1 MAKLIIPN
9 PQQHKFVVGIDFGH
23 GETSAAICEIDWEQ
37 SAGLSNVAVS
47 DVRINPANTG
57 NEKVIVSA
65 ISQIDG
71 EKPQIG
77 ENAFG
82 AEQLQDNASIRV
94 CFKEP
99 PHSIDGEA
107 ETLMTTF
114 MKAVYEKIR
123 SISSELTDY
132 NHIVYIARPSGWQD
146 EKTKE
151 LYMQMALRAGL
162 PLGGLTSES
171 RAAIFYALNDP
182 KIAFKNEIA
191 EGAIVFDL
199 GSSTLDFTYIA
210 GDHKPIDYGYP
221 HGASL
226 IDKAIF
232 NDKIAPCAGVQKL
245 LTRHPQYE
253 AALLFEARKA
263 KEDSY
268 KKTSKTASID
278 NSFMLRTIV
287 SRDCPDY
294 DSIKKEFVIVEYEN
308 LDALND
314 TLEEQIGYKTKIR
327 EDLAD
332 FKNNHIAG
340 KEIKG
345 VFLTGGASRMEFISE
360 IICEEYG
367 LSSDVVKVDPDNP
380 SLTISRGIAML
391 GRADALSRKMIEELY
406 AKAKSVEI
414 SPMLSN
420 FEKIVSFA
428 LTKLY
433 WDQIASVM
441 ESFKE
446 SDEDMSLFQFYCNV
460 EDVMT
465 QVNVILVQKNTLKLL
480 LCKELECL
488 RKELNSIIS
497 MYRPEY
503 EIKESAV
510 GDNDMSFFLNKSQ
523 IFDLTG
529 DVVRKIRIAVMDS
542 YAAAGTGSIFRFFRE
557 WHKKRQEYDDEMM
570 KPIGKQKR
578 KEIFNSFSTMEN
590 VVCNRMKN
598 LISSILDNSK
608 INKSFESE
616 VRSYINNFIRTNI
629 GNAIIN
635 IE

>member
-1 MAKLIIPN
+1 
-9 PQQHKFVVGIDFGH
+9 
-23 GETSAAICEIDWEQ
+23 
-37 SAGLSNVAVS
+37 
-47 DVRINPANTG
+47 
-57 NEKVIVSA
+57 
-65 ISQIDG
+65 
-71 EKPQIG
+71 
-77 ENAFG
+77 
-82 AEQLQDNASIRV
+82 
-94 CFKEP
+94 
-99 PHSIDGEA
+99 
-107 ETLMTTF
+107 
-114 MKAVYEKIR
+114 
-123 SISSELTDY
+123 
-132 NHIVYIARPSGWQD
+132 
-146 EKTKE
+146 
-151 LYMQMALRAGL
+151 MQMALRAGL

-268 KKTSKTASID
+268 KKASKTASID

-391 GRADALSRKMIEELY
+391 GRADALSSVLQKKLIEKAQTVNSMSFVNAFKLEFTNELTKWYWKKMEAVILNFARAKTNLTLNDLNNSLDEAVKDIGDIGSVQKKVLRECAKKNIGCIQKELNAIISVYWPGYEIQESTIDNIYINLDAVSANIADAKNSVVEEVRKVISITTAEIIGDTLLSVLLVLNPYLAIIIIIVRKLKNWLKSSDE
-406 AKAKSVEI
+406 KAKE
-414 SPMLSN
+414 
-420 FEKIVSFA
+420 
-428 LTKLY
+428 
-433 WDQIASVM
+433 
-441 ESFKE
+441 
-446 SDEDMSLFQFYCNV
+446 
-460 EDVMT
+460 
-465 QVNVILVQKNTLKLL
+465 
-480 LCKELECL
+480 L
-488 RKELNSIIS
+488 RKELMKPLSQDERATACQKLLS
-497 MYRPEY
+497 DEK
-503 EIKESAV
+503 EICE
-510 GDNDMSFFLNKSQ
+510 
-523 IFDLTG
+523 
-529 DVVRKIRIAVMDS
+529 KIR
-542 YAAAGTGSIFRFFRE
+542 
-557 WHKKRQEYDDEMM
+557 
-570 KPIGKQKR
+570 KPISEAMNKLDAKKNESLRGIFKAYLNNVIQKN
-578 KEIFNSFSTMEN
+578 IDN
-590 VVCNRMKN
+590 V
-598 LISSILDNSK
+598 K
-608 INKSFESE
+608 ID
-616 VRSYINNFIRTNI
+616 
-629 GNAIIN
+629 